1 VVSVNVPAT
10 VPERPEFV
18 VGERYVRRELHD
30 RFKGNRRTGIS
41 PPANEEFIFVFA
53 GPSGKKYGYE
63 GGLREDGTL
72 LHYGVG
78 RVGDMAFEPNNANT
92 KLREHRER
100 GLDLHVFVE
109 TIDDGVVSYLGEY
122 EHDDCEWVDAS
133 DGDGETRR
141 AVRFRL
147 VPADDGGVSLGV
159 DDIADAS
166 ESDLFVAPS
175 GDTPS
180 GGSGSS
186 TPDSGR
192 TYTRPELLKR
202 FALRSAD
209 GVCQGCDEEVEFV
222 DRHGDPF
229 LEIHHL
235 HRRVDG
241 GPNNPA
247 NVIALCPDC
256 HRRRHRSSDGDA
268 FNRELIETA
277 ERRNERLREAVDRG
291 TAE

>member
-1 VVSVNVPAT
+1 VPAT

-18 VGERYVRRELHD
+18 VGERYVRSELHD

-41 PPANEEFIFVFA
+41 PPANEDFIFVFT
-53 GPSGKKYGYE
+53 GPSGKKYGHE
-63 GGLREDGTL
+63 GELRENGTL

-100 GLDLHVFVE
+100 GLDVHVFVE
-109 TIDDGVVSYLGEY
+109 TVHDGVVSYLGEY
-122 EHDDCEWVDAS
+122 EHDDDEWVDAS

-141 AVRFRL
+141 AIRFRL

-166 ESDLFVAPS
+166 ELDLFVAAS
-175 GDTPS
+175 GDTLS
-180 GGSGSS
+180 GGSEPS
-186 TPDSGR
+186 TPGGR
-192 TYTRPELLKR
+192 PHTRPELLKR
-202 FALRSAD
+202 FALRSAG
-209 GVCQGCDEEVEFV
+209 GVCQGCGEEIRFV
-222 DRHGDPF
+222 DIHGDPF

-241 GPNNPA
+241 GSNSPE

-256 HRRRHRSSDGDA
+256 HRRRRHQAPDGDE
-268 FNRELIETA
+268 FNQELIETA
-277 ERRNERLREAVDRG
+277 EKRNERLRDTVETETTG
-291 TAE
+291 